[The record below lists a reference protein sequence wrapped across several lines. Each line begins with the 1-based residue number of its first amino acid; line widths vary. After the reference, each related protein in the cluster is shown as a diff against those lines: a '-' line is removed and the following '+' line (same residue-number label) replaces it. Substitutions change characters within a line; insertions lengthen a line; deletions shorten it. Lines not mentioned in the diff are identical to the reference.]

1 MSISGENAFTPKNK
15 LGVSVVIPTYNR
27 KALLEKTLLSLS
39 KQLLDKSQFE
49 VIVVDDG
56 SSDGTDLLV
65 KSFQSDMSVQ
75 YFFQEDLGFRVAQ
88 ARNIG
93 INVANFSVILFI
105 DSGVIVSPRLL
116 QKHLELHDKE
126 PKLVVIGLSHGVNEY
141 DMEHADE
148 MEEIVKNNT
157 LENALLELK
166 QLPHLW
172 DCRTA
177 FLNSIQYQLNNT
189 AIPWILFWTSHV
201 SVSSAEVKAIE
212 GFDEWF
218 QSWGGEDVELGL
230 RLHQAG
236 CIYKVI
242 SDVESIHYPHPR
254 DGLKNR
260 NDSKCNVK
268 YIHKKH
274 QMKSTESLLNMNWEE
289 LVKLY

>member
-1 MSISGENAFTPKNK
+1 MFSRGDNK
-15 LGVSVVIPTYNR
+15 YAADEKFGISVVIPTYNR

-39 KQLLDKSQFE
+39 KQTLDKIQFE

-65 KSFQSDMSVQ
+65 DSFKSEFAIQ
-75 YFFQEDLGFRVAQ
+75 YLFQEDLGFRVAR

-93 INVANFSVILFI
+93 INVAKFPVILFI
-105 DSGVIVSPRLL
+105 DSGVIISSHLL
-116 QKHLELHDKE
+116 QKHLELHYNE

-141 DMEHADE
+141 DMEHA
-148 MEEIVKNNT
+148 EELEDIIKHNT
-157 LENALLELK
+157 LDDAFLKLK

-172 DCRTA
+172 DCRTT
-177 FLNSIQYQLNNT
+177 FLESTQYQLT
-189 AIPWILFWTSHV
+189 KTTIPWILFWTSHI
-201 SVSSAEVKAIE
+201 SVSSSEVKALG

-236 CIYKVI
+236 CVYKVFPG
-242 SDVESIHYPHPR
+242 VESIHYPHAR

-260 NDSKCNVK
+260 SDSKGNVK
-268 YIHKKH
+268 YIHQKH
-274 QMKSTESLLNMNWEE
+274 QMKATESLLNMNWEE
-289 LVKLY
+289 LVQLY